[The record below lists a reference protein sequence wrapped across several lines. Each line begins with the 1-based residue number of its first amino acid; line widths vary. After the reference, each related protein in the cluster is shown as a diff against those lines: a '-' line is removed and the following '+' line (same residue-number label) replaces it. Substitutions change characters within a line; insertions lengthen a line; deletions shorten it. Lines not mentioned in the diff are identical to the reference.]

1 MPKLRH
7 AVFWPPFLL
16 LIGAA
21 VLSLFKKDV
30 FVQVTTSAN
39 NWVIN
44 EMGWLFSVG
53 GLLMVAGCVLAYF
66 SPLGDV
72 KIGGKDAKPTL
83 GMMSW
88 FAIAL
93 TTTIATLTFWSLV
106 EPVYHLSQPPASLGI
121 EPHTPEAAMFALSTM
136 YLHWTITPYAIY
148 TVPTIVF
155 AFSYYNMKNPY
166 SLSSPL
172 VPLLGKRVMSGKV
185 GSLVDGISLYTLATG
200 MAASMGTSILN
211 LSGGINYV
219 SGIKSTP
226 VLWAIVAGVVM
237 FTFVISSSTGLMKGI
252 RYLSNIN
259 MRAFV
264 LITIFVFIVG
274 PTSFMLN
281 AGTEAFGNFLS
292 NFFEKSLFTGELSK
306 DSWPGSWT
314 TFYWA
319 SWFAWAMII
328 SLFLGRIAYG
338 YKVKTVILV
347 NFVFP
352 AIFGAVW
359 ISVFGGT
366 AVFMDLNGGGL
377 TELLTSSGPETVLY
391 GVFAALPWS
400 KLIIP
405 FFIFIVFVTF
415 VTACDSN
422 NAAMSGISSHGISP
436 ENPEPSTLIKVVWGV
451 TVSIISWTMISFAN
465 IDGVK
470 MLNNLGGV
478 PALLLEL
485 IVFGSL
491 MKIAKNP
498 WAYDKTNSY
507 RENNNFIAE
516 VSGKEQTKEYKD
528 ASI

>member
-1 MPKLRH
+1 MPNLRH

-21 VLSLFKKDV
+21 ILSLTRKDI
-30 FVQVTTSAN
+30 FVQVTTNAN
-39 NWVIN
+39 DWVIN
-44 EMGWLFSVG
+44 HLGWLFSIS
-53 GLLMVAGCVLAYF
+53 GLLMVFGCIAVYF
-66 SPLGDV
+66 SPLGNIR
-72 KIGGKDAKPTL
+72 IGGREAKPSL
-83 GMMSW
+83 GIVSW

-106 EPVYHLSQPPASLGI
+106 EPIYHLSQPPASLGI
-121 EPHTPEAAMFALSTM
+121 EPGSPEAAMFSLSTL

-148 TVPTIVF
+148 TVPAIVF
-155 AFSYYNMKNPY
+155 AFAYYNMKLPY

-172 VPLLGKRVMSGKV
+172 VPVLGRKV
-185 GSLVDGISLYTLATG
+185 VDGKMGTVVDSVSLYTLATG

-211 LSGGINYV
+211 LSGGINYIT
-219 SGIKSTP
+219 GIESTP
-226 VLWAIVAGVVM
+226 MMWAIVAAVVM
-237 FTFVISSSTGLMKGI
+237 ITFVISSSTGLMKGI
-252 RYLSNIN
+252 RFLSNIN
-259 MRAFV
+259 IRVFV
-264 LITIFVFIVG
+264 IITIFVFIVG
-274 PTSFMLN
+274 PTSYILN
-281 AGTEAFGNFLS
+281 ASTEAFGNFLS
-292 NFFEKSLFTGELSK
+292 SFFEKSLFTGEINS
-306 DSWPGSWT
+306 DPWPGAWT

-319 SWFAWAMII
+319 SWFAWALII
-328 SLFLGRIAYG
+328 SLFLGRIAFG

-347 NFVFP
+347 NFVLP

-359 ISVFGGT
+359 ISVFGGS
-366 AVFMDLNGGGL
+366 ALFLDVNGG
-377 TELLTSSGPETVLY
+377 ELSALLANNGPETVLY
-391 GVFAALPWS
+391 GVFAGLPWAQI
-400 KLIIP
+400 IIP

-491 MKIAKNP
+491 MKIARNP
-498 WAYDKTNSY
+498 WKYDATMSQDDSHW
-507 RENNNFIAE
+507 E
-516 VSGKEQTKEYKD
+516 VDSPTADEPNKF
-528 ASI
+528 SM